1 MAVAAPERLYFTNSD
16 EANELLASDPLALL
30 IGFALDQQVPV
41 QTAFAGPLKIKE
53 RLGTLEIAHLDPM
66 QVEAAFREKPAVHRF
81 PGSMATRVQ
90 DLAALVEEEYGGDA
104 SRLWR
109 EASDAD
115 DLKKRISGAPRIRRH
130 EDQGALGGA
139 LEAVR
144 GSGGRGADAGPSDA
158 RRRGLP
164 REARLVPGEEA
175 RAQGQDARAGELRP
189 RPPVTAYVTREHPET
204 GADELLVFDVPGMPE
219 YTSVVTGGGI
229 EQGETIAET
238 AVREV
243 KEEAGIDVV
252 FVREL
257 GVAESPTGHYVQVT
271 STEQLP
277 ETWEHDGRA
286 FRWLPVSAD
295 LELWGQRGDFV
306 SALVRKRVVGYVTRG
321 RELLVFDHKGRPE
334 VPTQVPA
341 GRVDA
346 HEGLEEG
353 LRREVEEETGLTE
366 IEIVGILADGNE
378 FEELFGPGA
387 HESHAFHAVAAPGGP
402 DSWEHAVSGTGM
414 DSGLVYV
421 CRWVPLDECPPLW
434 GDADPLA
441 ERLRVSITEP

>member
-1 MAVAAPERLYFTNSD
+1 M
-16 EANELLASDPLALL
+16 
-30 IGFALDQQVPV
+30 
-41 QTAFAGPLKIKE
+41 
-53 RLGTLEIAHLDPM
+53 
-66 QVEAAFREKPAVHRF
+66 
-81 PGSMATRVQ
+81 
-90 DLAALVEEEYGGDA
+90 
-104 SRLWR
+104 
-109 EASDAD
+109 
-115 DLKKRISGAPRIRRH
+115 
-130 EDQGALGGA
+130 
-139 LEAVR
+139 
-144 GSGGRGADAGPSDA
+144 
-158 RRRGLP
+158 
-164 REARLVPGEEA
+164 
-175 RAQGQDARAGELRP
+175 
-189 RPPVTAYVTREHPET
+189 
-204 GADELLVFDVPGMPE
+204 LVFDVPGMPE

-271 STEQLP
+271 STEPLP

-321 RELLVFDHKGRPE
+321 RQLLVFDHKGRPE

-434 GDADPLA
+434 GDADTLA